1 MSQMLPNDLYRHLA
15 NLQEHPFDVDDSYFH
30 FNFSKTVMHVMDE
43 ADLDTRDNVY
53 DLLEHWSNCL
63 NLLDDKFN
71 QVIQSEQ
78 TEENR
83 RYRSCVFMIR
93 LKMMK
98 RYHDI
103 LIRHQFI
110 ILENTLGEL
119 IFTKSI
125 RPRLLDQD
133 IRKYW
138 IKLFRIL
145 TNYNANEEEI
155 LRWVK
160 RNITSLPDSFVE
172 RFYLYFSFLLEV
184 IKDQKILVPNRLT
197 YIIEEVLIAI
207 NTHYYS
213 NQPEGRIDHQKKVY
227 QVKDPQL
234 GSLSLT
240 VKSIKLNYIPVKST
254 KDKVI
259 PAFLTD
265 YKMKPPMINKL
276 SLDKPVKKIP
286 IRIKKKRTY
295 EVPSSC

>member
-15 NLQEHPFDVDDSYFH
+15 KLQEHPFDVDDSYFH
-30 FNFSKTVMHVMDE
+30 FNFSKVVMHVVDE
-43 ADLDTRDNVY
+43 TNLDNRD
-53 DLLEHWSNCL
+53 DMPELLNHWSDCL
-63 NLLDDKFN
+63 NLLDDKYN
-71 QVIQSEQ
+71 QALQLEQ

-83 RYRSCVFMIR
+83 RYRSCIFLIR

-103 LIRHQFI
+103 LTRHQFI

-125 RPRLLDQD
+125 RPKLLDHD

-138 IKLFRIL
+138 TKIFYIL
-145 TNYNANEEEI
+145 TNYNANEEDI
-155 LRWVK
+155 HRWVK

-184 IKDQKILVPNRLT
+184 IKDQKVLVPNRLT
-197 YIIEEVLIAI
+197 YIIEEILIAI
-207 NTHYYS
+207 NTYYYS
-213 NQPEGRIDHQKKVY
+213 NQPEGRIEYQKKGY

-254 KDKVI
+254 KNKI
-259 PAFLTD
+259 TPAFLDD
-265 YKMKPPMINKL
+265 YQMKTPVEKKL
-276 SLDKPVKKIP
+276 ELNRSAKKIP